1 MLNSTNKRDSIICA
15 VLFVFALLLGFLS
28 AAVWYNGYAPY
39 TRLMVMFAS
48 CLSLIVILV
57 TNTFIIVA
65 AKRKCIEETRIET
78 MKLCATRFSQCV
90 FISAIVVVLV
100 SLSIIATLIPMW
112 AKVIFAITGCVSVWY
127 MVLCFIA
134 QVIYM
139 FGKEVKR

>member
-1 MLNSTNKRDSIICA
+1 MLNSRNRRDSIICA
-15 VLFVFALLLGFLS
+15 VLFAFALLFGFLS

-48 CLSLIVILV
+48 GLSLIIILV
-57 TNTFIIVA
+57 TNTFIVIV

-78 MKLCATRFSQCV
+78 IKLCATRFSQCV

-100 SLSIIATLIPMW
+100 SLAIIATLISMW
-112 AKVIFAITGCVSVWY
+112 AKVVFAVTGCVSVWY

-134 QVIYM
+134 QVIFM
-139 FGKEVKR
+139 FGKEANR